1 MKKKTHALPQMAVC
15 IIQQSLSLEKKMQHS
30 EEVQLLVEAHTLEA
44 AECTFTPQ
52 YWIRMMST
60 WKFRFDGCNRIGYP
74 VHINVFGAGCMR
86 NTVAR
91 V

>member
-1 MKKKTHALPQMAVC
+1 MEVGIIKK
-15 IIQQSLSLEKKMQHS
+15 LSINLKKMQHS
-30 EEVQLLVEAHTLEA
+30 EEMQILVEAHTLEA
-44 AECTFTPQ
+44 GECTFTPL

-60 WKFRFDGCNRIGYP
+60 WKFRFDGCNRIRYP